1 MIQIDVHISVKNY
14 LSRTMFDLGT
24 CEASRFDSN
33 SNRMSRFEFDSKVRY
48 RFENFESAAHAVCR
62 HTSYVLYVDRVLYVD
77 EFSMLIYILWKVFIV
92 NR

>member
-62 HTSYVLYVDRVLYVD
+62 HTTNYAHSLFNKTINLCAIC
-77 EFSMLIYILWKVFIV
+77 S
-92 NR
+92 